1 MQYHVGRSGQ
11 QLGQFTEE
19 EMRQGLVSGRFLAS
33 DLAWREG
40 MPQWKPLGEV
50 LGGTQTPAGAFA
62 PQQPQWGGHLPPSM
76 SRPAPP
82 ASGLAVTSMVSGILS
97 FLFCGLGG
105 LGTLLAIITGHMS
118 LSRIKRS
125 GGTVGGGGMALTGL
139 ILGYFSILSAAGGFA
154 FFALGY
160 ESFREGSQLA
170 TAILTQKTAALRAH
184 EACQTYATANGGK
197 YPATL
202 EELVEKGLLK
212 AETLEELKNVK
223 APTWTGEPG
232 FDYRG
237 EGVDD
242 TTPGEV
248 PILVSRAKSPRGE
261 KIVLYHDGT
270 VEVIQPG
277 C

>member
-1 MQYHVGRSGQ
+1 MQYHVGRNGQ
-11 QLGQFTEE
+11 QFGQFTEE
-19 EMRQGLVSGRFLAS
+19 EIRQGLASGRFLTS
-33 DLAWREG
+33 DVAWREG

-50 LGGTQTPAGAFA
+50 LGNQVPAA
-62 PQQPQWGGHLPPSM
+62 PMAPSPMLGGHMPPPV

-82 ASGLAVTSMVSGILS
+82 ASGLAVTSMISGIVS
-97 FLFCGLGG
+97 FLICGLGG

-125 GGTVGGGGMALTGL
+125 GGTVGGRGMALTGL
-139 ILGYFSILSAAGGFA
+139 ILGYVSILSTAGGYAVFG
-154 FFALGY
+154 LGY
-160 ESFREGSQLA
+160 ESYREGSQMA

-184 EACQTYATANGGK
+184 EACQAYATANGGK

-212 AETLEELKNVK
+212 AETLEDLKNVK

-232 FDYRG
+232 FIYLG

-248 PILVSRAKSPRGE
+248 PILMSRAESPGGQ
-261 KIVLYHDGT
+261 KLVLYHDGR
-270 VEVIQPG
+270 VERVRP
-277 C
+277 